1 MREVF
6 EKFDG
11 TWLSW
16 TREDARAEITDPIEL
31 QAMTILENL
40 SKMNKKQVQSY
51 LTDYS
56 ILTSTED
63 MGMSGALHVYKV
75 QLDREKVFALLNTL
89 KLDLSG
95 AEYSN
100 EEQGILRDQL
110 ELVNISGTM
119 AFHPENTDTA
129 EMYLSL
135 LDQSGSTLGT
145 VSISTE
151 PKKTHIVF
159 GSTQV

>member
-6 EKFDG
+6 AKFDG

-16 TREDARAEITDPIEL
+16 TREDARAGITDPIEL

-40 SKMNKKQVQSY
+40 SKMNKKQIQSY
-51 LTDYS
+51 LTDYP
-56 ILTSTED
+56 IWTSTED
-63 MGMSGALHVYKV
+63 MGMSGALHVYRV
-75 QLDREKVFALLNTL
+75 QLDREKAFTLLDAL

-95 AEYSN
+95 TGYSI

-119 AFHPENTDTA
+119 AFHPENTDTV
-129 EMYLSL
+129 EMYLSI
-135 LDQSGSTLGT
+135 LDQSGATLGT

-151 PKKTHIVF
+151 PKKMQIVF